1 MYFRCSLAER
11 PSMRSLARSLRVRGA
26 RRVADP
32 SGGAADS
39 YTLAIAHAEQGIAVL
54 DVVREIRAPFSPDQ
68 ATAEYAALL
77 KSYGLSTVG
86 GDYYSAEWVV
96 ERFRQHG
103 IAYRRSEQSKSQ
115 LYAELLG
122 PLSSG
127 RVRLL
132 DNPVLRGQ
140 LLGLERRTSRG
151 GHDSID
157 HPPRGRD
164 DLINAAAG
172 AIVAVAAAS
181 KYTIGGQKITI

>member
-115 LYAELLG
+115 L
-122 PLSSG
+122 
-127 RVRLL
+127 
-132 DNPVLRGQ
+132 
-140 LLGLERRTSRG
+140 
-151 GHDSID
+151 
-157 HPPRGRD
+157 
-164 DLINAAAG
+164 
-172 AIVAVAAAS
+172 
-181 KYTIGGQKITI
+181 